1 MTMEKLLKLLKAEA
15 VGGQIIRYSLAGLLL
30 FGGFAKLILIGESH
44 FSFLESIFFA
54 SLETLSAIG
63 LIYHFRSPLFGIV
76 GGILAL
82 VCIAI
87 RLIYSLSWV
96 KREIIGVSSLWNS
109 MEVIFTTFNNGIFHI
124 VLLFGAAI
132 YCTGNSYKEYVR
144 KRITQPW
151 PK

>member
-1 MTMEKLLKLLKAEA
+1 MEKLLKLLKAEA
-15 VGGQIIRYSLAGLLL
+15 VGGEIIRYSLAGLLL
-30 FGGFAKLILIGESH
+30 FGGFAKLILIGETH
-44 FSFLESIFFA
+44 FSFLETVFFA

-63 LIYHFRSPLFGIV
+63 LIYHFRSSLFGIV
-76 GGILAL
+76 GGTLAL

-96 KREIIGVSSLWNS
+96 KREIIGVGSLWDS